1 MHWFSS
7 LLDTLNYWTIF
18 LGMYIEG
25 TVIPFPSELIVSPAA
40 YHAAAGHLNVFLVV
54 IVATL
59 GAVTG
64 STTNYVAAYYLG
76 RPIIYRFANSKFGHL
91 CLLNEDKVKVAEKYF
106 YDHGVIATLT
116 GRLIPGIRQIISI
129 PAGLAKMTFWK
140 FILYTTIGSGIWNC
154 VLAVLGWYL
163 HSVVPESQLTA
174 KIEEYN
180 SYIKYVIFGILVLVV
195 LYFVVRYF
203 LKKAKSN
210 KQ

>member
-25 TVIPFPSELIVSPAA
+25 TVIPFPSEFIVSPAA
-40 YHAAAGHLNVFLVV
+40 YHAAAGHLNVFGVV

-59 GAVTG
+59 GAVAG

-91 CLLNEDKVKVAEKYF
+91 CLLNEDKVKAAEKYF

-129 PAGLAKMTFWK
+129 PAGLSKMTFWK
-140 FILYTTIGSGIWNC
+140 FLLYTTIGSGIWNC
-154 VLAVLGWYL
+154 VLATLGWYL

-180 SYIKYVIFGILVLVV
+180 DYLKYVILGIVALVAV
-195 LYFVVRYF
+195 YFVVRYYI
-203 LKKAKSN
+203 KKAKAN

>member
-18 LGMYIEG
+18 FGMYIEG

-40 YHAAAGHLNVFLVV
+40 YLNIVWV
-54 IVATL
+54 IIIATL

-64 STTNYVAAYYLG
+64 SATNYVAAYYLG

-91 CLLNEDKVKVAEKYF
+91 CLLNEEKVNTAEKYF

-129 PAGLAKMTFWK
+129 PAGLSKMKFWK
-140 FILYTTIGSGIWNC
+140 FALYTTIGSGLWNC
-154 VLAVLGWYL
+154 VLATLGWYL
-163 HSVVPESQLTA
+163 HSVVPESQLNA

-180 SYIKYVIFGILVLVV
+180 DYIKYAILGIVALVVIF
-195 LYFVVRYF
+195 FVVRFYI
-203 LKKAKSN
+203 KKAKG
-210 KQ
+210 KK

>member
-7 LLDTLNYWTIF
+7 LLNTLNYWTIF
-18 LGMYIEG
+18 FGMYIEG

-40 YHAAAGHLNVFLVV
+40 YHAAAGYLNIVWV
-54 IVATL
+54 IIIATL

-64 STTNYVAAYYLG
+64 SATNYVAAYYLG

-91 CLLNEDKVKVAEKYF
+91 CLLNEEKVNTAEKYF

-129 PAGLAKMTFWK
+129 PAGLSKMKFWK
-140 FILYTTIGSGIWNC
+140 FALYTTIGSGLWNC
-154 VLAVLGWYL
+154 VLATLGWYL
-163 HSVVPESQLTA
+163 HSVVPESQLNA

-180 SYIKYVIFGILVLVV
+180 DYIKYAILGIVALVVIF
-195 LYFVVRYF
+195 FVVRFYI
-203 LKKAKSN
+203 KKAKG
-210 KQ
+210 KK

>member
-40 YHAAAGHLNVFLVV
+40 YHAVAGHLNVFWVV

-59 GAVTG
+59 GAVAG

-91 CLLNEDKVKVAEKYF
+91 CLLNEDKVKAAEKYF

-129 PAGLAKMTFWK
+129 PAGLSKMTFWK
-140 FILYTTIGSGIWNC
+140 FLLYTTIGSGIWNC
-154 VLAVLGWYL
+154 VLATLGWYL

-180 SYIKYVIFGILVLVV
+180 DYLKYVILGIVALVAV
-195 LYFVVRYF
+195 YFVVRYYI
-203 LKKAKSN
+203 KKAKAN

>member
-40 YHAAAGHLNVFLVV
+40 YHAAAGYLNVFWVV
-54 IVATL
+54 VVATL
-59 GAVTG
+59 GAVAG

-91 CLLNEDKVKVAEKYF
+91 CLLNEDKVKTAEKYF

-129 PAGLAKMTFWK
+129 PAGLSKMTFWK
-140 FILYTTIGSGIWNC
+140 FLFYTTIGSGIWNC
-154 VLAVLGWYL
+154 VLAILGWYL

-180 SYIKYVIFGILVLVV
+180 DYLKYVILGIVALVAV
-195 LYFVVRYF
+195 YFVVRYYI
-203 LKKAKSN
+203 KKAKAN

>member
-1 MHWFSS
+1 MTWFSS
-7 LLDTLNYWTIF
+7 LLNTLNYWTIF

-40 YHAAAGHLNVFLVV
+40 YHAAAGHLNIFWV
-54 IVATL
+54 IIIATL

-76 RPIIYRFANSKFGHL
+76 RPIIYRFANSKFGHF
-91 CLLNEDKVKVAEKYF
+91 CLLNEEKVKAAEKYF

-140 FILYTTIGSGIWNC
+140 FLLYTTLGSGLWNC
-154 VLAVLGWYL
+154 VLATLGWYL
-163 HSVVPESQLTA
+163 HSIVPESQLTA
-174 KIEEYN
+174 KIEKYN
-180 SYIKYVIFGILVLVV
+180 AYIKYVILAIVAIAI
-195 LYFVVRYF
+195 LYFVAKHF
-203 LKKAKSN
+203 IKKH
-210 KQ
+210 KQEKA